1 MRSDF
6 LNALK
11 EMDNYTFT
19 ENGAV
24 ALRSTNSAVLDAF
37 GSLAAMRF
45 KDEKTILDTFYRA
58 FHEDRELAMRL
69 LFYVRDI
76 RGGQG
81 MRRVF
86 RVIARNLA
94 INYPDLM
101 VKNLDNFLF
110 FGRGDDVLCLLGTP
124 IEDDVYAW
132 ISKVL
137 EEDIDACKKGNYPSL
152 LAKWLPSENA
162 SSPMTVAYARK
173 IIAGLGITPRLYRKT
188 LAKLRDRI
196 NIVETLMSK
205 KEWNK
210 IDFEKLP
217 SRAAMIYSDAF
228 MRNAKDHYIEYFKK
242 LAAGEAKINAG
253 ALFPVDIVHKVFEK
267 GLYNSTLK
275 DKYLYEAMWQALPNY
290 FGDTEETGLCVVDTS
305 GSMYGLPMEVAISL
319 GMYCADKAK
328 GPFHGHFITFSRNP
342 KLQKITGDD
351 IFAKVNMLE
360 RADWEANTD
369 LEKVFDLILN
379 TAVANHLPQEDLP
392 SKLYIISDMQFDQA
406 RGENSQMWYRNVG
419 YKPKPFMQTMKLK
432 FAEHGYVMPALIYWN
447 VRASDCGMF
456 QETFEGENCA
466 MVSGYSPSLFKS
478 VIDGTEYVEETVKIV
493 NEDTGKVE
501 TKTIVK
507 QKVDP
512 IEVMRKTLMNERYD
526 RVLV

>member
-1 MRSDF
+1 MKSNF

-24 ALRSTNSAVLDAF
+24 ALHSTNSAVLDAF

-45 KDEKTILDTFYRA
+45 QDEKTILDTFYHA
-58 FHEDRELAMRL
+58 FYEDRELAMRL

-101 VKNLDNFLF
+101 IKNLDNFLF

-124 IEDDVYAW
+124 IENDVYAW

-162 SSPMTVAYARK
+162 SSPMTVAYARE

-188 LAKLRDRI
+188 LAKLRDKI

-253 ALFPVDIVHKVFEK
+253 ALFPVDIVHKVF
-267 GLYNSTLK
+267 
-275 DKYLYEAMWQALPNY
+275 
-290 FGDTEETGLCVVDTS
+290 
-305 GSMYGLPMEVAISL
+305 
-319 GMYCADKAK
+319 
-328 GPFHGHFITFSRNP
+328 
-342 KLQKITGDD
+342 
-351 IFAKVNMLE
+351 
-360 RADWEANTD
+360 
-369 LEKVFDLILN
+369 
-379 TAVANHLPQEDLP
+379 
-392 SKLYIISDMQFDQA
+392 
-406 RGENSQMWYRNVG
+406 
-419 YKPKPFMQTMKLK
+419 
-432 FAEHGYVMPALIYWN
+432 
-447 VRASDCGMF
+447 
-456 QETFEGENCA
+456 
-466 MVSGYSPSLFKS
+466 
-478 VIDGTEYVEETVKIV
+478 
-493 NEDTGKVE
+493 
-501 TKTIVK
+501 
-507 QKVDP
+507 
-512 IEVMRKTLMNERYD
+512 
-526 RVLV
+526 